1 LLLARHL
8 WHAARAEEIMQRHAL
23 AAATVLAALGVGI
36 AGAQAFDDA
45 KYPQWKGQ
53 WTRAP
58 VPGVSGNPSYDPS
71 KPRGRGEQAPLTAE
85 YRALFEANLKDQAE
99 GGQGND
105 ATFTCLAPGMP
116 RSMIS
121 YGPMEIVILP
131 EVTYI
136 LIEYIHDT
144 RRVFTDGRDWPAE
157 PDPSFGGYSIGRWI
171 DSDDSG
177 RYRALDIE
185 TRYLKGPRA
194 YDASGLPLHEDNQT
208 IVKERIFL
216 DPANPNLL
224 HDEITTFD
232 HALTRPWTVTQNY
245 RKSPGPRPFWREY
258 VCAENNSHI
267 VIGNETYYLAADGL
281 LMPAKK
287 DQRPPDLR
295 YFKRPQE

>member
-1 LLLARHL
+1 
-8 WHAARAEEIMQRHAL
+8 MQKRHAL
-23 AAATVLAALGVGI
+23 APTTLVAALCLGI
-36 AGAQAFDDA
+36 ADGHAFDDA
-45 KYPQWKGQ
+45 KYPQWQGQ

-58 VPGVSGNPSYDPS
+58 IPGVSGNPSYDPS
-71 KPRGRGEQAPLTAE
+71 KPRGRGEEAPLTAQ
-85 YRALFEANLKDQAE
+85 YQALFEANLKDQAE

-131 EVTYI
+131 DVTYI

-144 RRVFTDGRDWPAE
+144 RRVFTDGRAWPAKV
-157 PDPSFGGYSIGRWI
+157 DPTFAGYSIGRWI
-171 DSDDSG
+171 DANESG
-177 RYRALDIE
+177 RYRMLEIE
-185 TRYLKGPRA
+185 TRHLKGPRA

-216 DPANPNLL
+216 DQANPDLL

-245 RKSPGPRPFWREY
+245 RRSPNPRPFWREY
-258 VCAENNSHI
+258 VCAEGNTHI
-267 VIGNETYYLAADGL
+267 VIGPETYFLGADGL

-287 DQRPPDLR
+287 DQPPPDLR
-295 YFKRPQE
+295 YFKRPQK

>member
-1 LLLARHL
+1 
-8 WHAARAEEIMQRHAL
+8 MQKRHAL
-23 AAATVLAALGVGI
+23 AAATVLAACLGS
-36 AGAQAFDDA
+36 AGAHAFDDA

-58 VPGVSGNPSYDPS
+58 IPGVSGNPSYDPS
-71 KPRGRGEQAPLTAE
+71 KPRGHGEEAPLTAE
-85 YRALFEANLKDQAE
+85 YQALFEANLKDQAE

-116 RSMIS
+116 RTMIS

-144 RRVFTDGRDWPAE
+144 RRVFTDGRDWPAKVE
-157 PDPSFGGYSIGRWI
+157 ESFGGYSIGRWI
-171 DSDDSG
+171 DPDDTG
-177 RYRALDIE
+177 RYRALEIE
-185 TRYLKGPRA
+185 TRHLKGLRA
-194 YDASGLPLHEDNQT
+194 YDASGLPLHADNQT

-216 DPANPNLL
+216 HQANPSLL

-245 RKSPGPRPFWREY
+245 RKTPNPRPFWREY
-258 VCAENNSHI
+258 VCAENNTHI
-267 VIGNETYYLAADGL
+267 VIGNETYFLAADGL

-287 DQRPPDLR
+287 DQQPPDLR

>member
-1 LLLARHL
+1 LIAHHL
-8 WHAARAEEIMQRHAL
+8 WHAAHSEEIMQKRHAL
-23 AAATVLAALGVGI
+23 AAATLVAALCLGI
-36 AGAQAFDDA
+36 AGAHAFDDA

-58 VPGVSGNPSYDPS
+58 IPGVSGNPSYDPS
-71 KPRGRGEQAPLTAE
+71 KPRGRAEEPPLTAQ
-85 YRALFEANLKDQAE
+85 YQALFEANLKDQAE

-144 RRVFTDGRDWPAE
+144 RRVFTDGRDWPAKL
-157 PDPSFGGYSIGRWI
+157 DLTFGGYSIGRWL
-171 DSDDSG
+171 DANESG
-177 RYRALDIE
+177 RYRMLEIE

-216 DPANPNLL
+216 DQANPNLL

-245 RKSPGPRPFWREY
+245 RRSPNPRPFWREY
-258 VCAENNSHI
+258 VCAENNTHI
-267 VIGNETYYLAADGL
+267 VIGSETYFLAADGL

-287 DQRPPDLR
+287 DQPPPDLR
-295 YFKRPQE
+295 YFKRPQK